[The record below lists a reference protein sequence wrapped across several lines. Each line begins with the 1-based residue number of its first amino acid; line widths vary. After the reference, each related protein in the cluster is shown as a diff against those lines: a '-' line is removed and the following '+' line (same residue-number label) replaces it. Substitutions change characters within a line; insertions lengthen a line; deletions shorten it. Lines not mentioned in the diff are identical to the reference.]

1 MQKAASIIPVDPSV
15 NYDEVFLHEISRKV
29 YNDCTI
35 TLDGILFEV
44 PSALKGE
51 RISLLYDPFIPA
63 ERRRLNIRHQ
73 SRPCGEARAVDS
85 YANAKVRRSY
95 PQKDLVVDPI
105 IEPPPPQSQTPTSP
119 VDAGLSAS
127 RIRLEG
133 NGKEDKHEK

>member
-1 MQKAASIIPVDPSV
+1 VDPSV

-44 PSALKGE
+44 PSTLKGE
-51 RISLLYDPFIPA
+51 RISLLYDPFIPV

-73 SRPCGEARAVDS
+73 GRDCGEARVVDS
-85 YANAKVRRSY
+85 YANTKVRRSF
-95 PQKDLVVDPI
+95 PQKDIVSDF
-105 IEPPPPQSQTPTSP
+105 EPPLLQSESSTSP

-133 NGKEDKHEK
+133 DSKEGQA